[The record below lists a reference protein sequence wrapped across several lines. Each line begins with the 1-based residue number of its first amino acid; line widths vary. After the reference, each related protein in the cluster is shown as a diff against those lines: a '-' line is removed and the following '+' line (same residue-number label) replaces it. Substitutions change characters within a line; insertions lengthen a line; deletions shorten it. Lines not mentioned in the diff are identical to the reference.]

1 MQTAKVFDPFSFSWV
16 FVALLPLL
24 ISATNE
30 ETQLF
35 DYLKPVC
42 LKLLSYFLLKKQVEK
57 LKQNGNG
64 HYGRHGLVTE
74 RALSHRFPLGYFLS
88 LLNCWHLHFFWVSYC
103 LCIGI
108 SDPKGLALRWDSLVI
123 KCSFIDCCHLV
134 NDAERPQ
141 WWILTLCIILWM
153 FVPLSHFMGRI
164 EKEKKTKIAGYGFY
178 NVHSTL
184 DCDFWIKP

>member
-1 MQTAKVFDPFSFSWV
+1 V
-16 FVALLPLL
+16 FVAPLPLL

-64 HYGRHGLVTE
+64 HYDRHGLVTK

-88 LLNCWHLHFFWVSYC
+88 LLNCWHLHFF
-103 LCIGI
+103 
-108 SDPKGLALRWDSLVI
+108 
-123 KCSFIDCCHLV
+123 
-134 NDAERPQ
+134 
-141 WWILTLCIILWM
+141 
-153 FVPLSHFMGRI
+153 
-164 EKEKKTKIAGYGFY
+164 
-178 NVHSTL
+178 
-184 DCDFWIKP
+184 